1 MKYVIIIFAFFS
13 VYANGGVIGG
23 TDTLA
28 PAGKSGVVGD
38 VDTLRK
44 LPSVIDIK
52 NNDSLYLD
60 LSSRTL
66 LKSGDF
72 DFDSTNNRWILK
84 TRERI
89 LSVKSIELIDEY
101 QDKQIEVLD
110 YSSNIKK
117 SLKNMGTRML
127 ERRIKM
133 GVKFKNFK
141 FKDFNY

>member
-1 MKYVIIIFAFFS
+1 MKYVIIIFTIFS

-28 PAGKSGVVGD
+28 PAGKSGVIGD

-44 LPSVIDIK
+44 LPSIIDIK

>member
-1 MKYVIIIFAFFS
+1 MFS
-13 VYANGGVIGG
+13 IYASGGVIGG

-44 LPSVIDIK
+44 LPNVIDIK
-52 NNDSLYLD
+52 NNDALYLN
-60 LSSRTL
+60 LANRTL
-66 LKSGDF
+66 IKSGDF

>member
-1 MKYVIIIFAFFS
+1 MKYVIIIFAIFS

-28 PAGKSGVVGD
+28 PAGKSGVIGD

-44 LPSVIDIK
+44 LPSIIDIK